1 VSDFKPEPPSR
12 RYPHLVI
19 AAPWL
24 AALCACAPVITETVL
39 PPDNVYV
46 CRDGSTLRIVRRA
59 DGMGAE
65 VFAGNRRFA
74 LPRADSA
81 TQEKYSDGA
90 TILYLDGERALLTS
104 DSFVVAGPCVSST
117 PLPVTPAYRY

>member
-1 VSDFKPEPPSR
+1 MAT
-12 RYPHLVI
+12 L
-19 AAPWL
+19 L
-24 AALCACAPVITETVL
+24 AALGACAPVITETVL

-46 CRDGSTLRIVRRA
+46 CRDGSTLRVVRRA
-59 DGMGAE
+59 DGMAAE
-65 VFAGNRRFA
+65 VFAANRRMV

-81 TQEKYSDGA
+81 AQEKYSDGA
-90 TILYLDGERALLTS
+90 SVLYLEGERALLTS